1 MHMKQEGIKLEIQK
15 EFMYNVLQSHCS
27 LNDVKEANDIK
38 KEIIKLIYP
47 DLKDEEEELMNKA
60 KESLTKFGDNL
71 RVTVDTSK
79 KINPYEAH
87 RQLNSP

>member
-1 MHMKQEGIKLEIQK
+1 MKQEGIKLEIQK

>member
-1 MHMKQEGIKLEIQK
+1 MKEEGLKIEIQK
-15 EFMYNVLQSHCS
+15 ELSFNIMQAQSA
-27 LNDVKEANDIK
+27 LGNFKEAEEAK
-38 KEIIKLIYP
+38 KSIIKLLYP